1 MHWRPSHVRL
11 GKVERVIVR
20 KLSRPVGSLCC
31 WFLLVLVVGCAGTS
45 RLWRDPL
52 GRGTNDPLPPNSL
65 TARVHQIEN
74 VAAAAASLDGTE
86 REQVVQRLNATLA
99 SSAEPVALK
108 LVSVKALGALR
119 SRSAMVG
126 LETATRSPE
135 PELRVMAA
143 KSLANNPD
151 PAAVTLLTEL
161 LTYDSN
167 ADVRLAAA
175 TALARFSSPSA
186 IEALAG
192 VLGDRDPAVQ
202 LVAMRSVQT
211 ATGQELGS
219 DVGKWKAYVATLP
232 PSRGGRET
240 EDEAQR
246 Y

>member
-31 WFLLVLVVGCAGTS
+31 WFLLVLVVGCAGTN

-65 TARVHQIEN
+65 TARVQQIEN
-74 VAAAAASLDGTE
+74 VAATAASLDGTE
-86 REQVVQRLNATLA
+86 QEQVVQRLNATLA
-99 SSAEPVALK
+99 SNSEPVALK
-108 LVSVKALGALR
+108 LVSVKALGAMR
-119 SRSAMVG
+119 SRSALVG

-143 KSLANNPD
+143 QSLANNPE

-175 TALARFSSPSA
+175 TALAQFRSPAA

-202 LVAMRSVQT
+202 LVAMRSLET

-219 DVGKWKAYVATLP
+219 DVAKWKAYVATLP
-232 PSRGGRET
+232 SSRGERET
-240 EDEAQR
+240 EGDPQR